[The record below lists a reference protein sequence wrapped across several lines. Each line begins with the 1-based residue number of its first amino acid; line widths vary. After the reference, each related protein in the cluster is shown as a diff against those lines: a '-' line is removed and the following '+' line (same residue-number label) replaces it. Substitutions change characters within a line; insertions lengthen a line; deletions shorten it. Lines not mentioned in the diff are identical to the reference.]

1 MRTILRPGKLAQVIG
16 KMKSKW
22 KMENGKSKLEC
33 AGLVER
39 RWRENSLASEDNGV
53 RIIHIGREKSQN
65 GVSILIE
72 HAEDC
77 QVYNSA
83 SGYIDNTNIHVHANN
98 DS

>member
-53 RIIHIGREKSQN
+53 SGIIHIGGEKSQN

-77 QVYNSA
+77 QVYNSK
-83 SGYIDNTNIHVHANN
+83 D
-98 DS
+98 